1 MRGHQ
6 PAINSDVGIPMSA
19 TGWLPVNSGLE
30 SGSRKIDP
38 ANSAHAQPSSISAP
52 DAVTGT
58 NSHEEQQNE
67 ISILLFYRFSY
78 RCPSSSPH

>member
-1 MRGHQ
+1 MQHLQKYQGFCTTK
-6 PAINSDVGIPMSA
+6 ACALLSSA
-19 TGWLPVNSGLE
+19 KP
-30 SGSRKIDP
+30 
-38 ANSAHAQPSSISAP
+38 AHANGGISAP

-78 RCPSSSPH
+78 LRASCSTH